1 MLIILQ
7 LRTNQVTI
15 FYSAMFAEL
24 IMNITAIFVGYFIDY
39 LLYKNL
45 IDYLGII
52 LFIAYGIFLLGNTRK
67 KGELE
72 MYDNELLLIEEINDN
87 MGDYDLNDKEYQ
99 ILLENTVHHDKKDS
113 SPDTEEHKNYEIQKL
128 KAISRKAP

>member
-1 MLIILQ
+1 
-7 LRTNQVTI
+7 
-15 FYSAMFAEL
+15 MFAEL

-39 LLYKNL
+39 LIYKNL

-72 MYDNELLLIEEINDN
+72 MYDNELLLIEEIN
-87 MGDYDLNDKEYQ
+87 
-99 ILLENTVHHDKKDS
+99 
-113 SPDTEEHKNYEIQKL
+113 
-128 KAISRKAP
+128 

>member
-1 MLIILQ
+1 
-7 LRTNQVTI
+7 
-15 FYSAMFAEL
+15 
-24 IMNITAIFVGYFIDY
+24 
-39 LLYKNL
+39 
-45 IDYLGII
+45 
-52 LFIAYGIFLLGNTRK
+52 
-67 KGELE
+67 
-72 MYDNELLLIEEINDN
+72 MYDNELLFIEEINDN